1 MTILNDIIIY
11 LDNDYHPA
19 KDEGYQRF
27 SNVIRDAVFRNIQKE
42 IDTVFR
48 ISKYNAETPLETLY
62 LLITI
67 RSMRDKY
74 RINQDV
80 IDSYLG
86 LKYDSVTGD
95 LQSGWPKM
103 NALVIILLL
112 YYYGG
117 SDKFLKQKKGLV
129 KIIKDKYETEP
140 KETIKR
146 NAELVILLLDLL
158 ACPYIRNSDRRS
170 ICKLMGVSRTN
181 QKIMEEYLK
190 KRRYMFT
197 RWTDVN
203 LTKELGAKVSLEVY
217 S

>member
-11 LDNDYHPA
+11 LDNDYHPT
-19 KDEGYQRF
+19 KVDGYQRF

-48 ISKYNAETPLETLY
+48 ISKYNSETPLETLY

-74 RINQDV
+74 RINQDI
-80 IDSYLG
+80 IDNYLG
-86 LKYDSVTGD
+86 LRYDNATGE
-95 LQSGWPKM
+95 LKEGWPKM

-117 SDKFLKQKKGLV
+117 SDKYLKQKRGLV
-129 KIIKDKYETEP
+129 KIIKDKYEMEP
-140 KETIKR
+140 QETIKR

-158 ACPYIRNSDRRS
+158 ACPFIRNNDRRK
-170 ICKLMGVSRTN
+170 ICNLMGISRP
-181 QKIMEEYLK
+181 QQVIIEKYLK